1 MSEDQEGTMR
11 AMTYDTYGGVEVLSE
26 TRIQVPKVGPGEVL
40 VRVRCAS
47 VNPVDWKIMSGG
59 LDGLMDVVY
68 PVVPGWDV
76 AGTVEYVGID
86 TPEFTAGDEVVAY
99 ARKDYVHGGTF
110 AEFVTVPVRAL
121 APKPASL
128 TWQQAAGLPLAGLT
142 AYQLLTRLDTGKE
155 DTVLVHGAAGG
166 VGSLGVQIARAL
178 GARVI
183 GTASARNHDR
193 LRELGCEPVEYGDG
207 LADRVRAL
215 APDGVTVVADF
226 VGESST
232 PPWRSWPRVAGTPP
246 SPTTPCSAPA
256 ASGCGY
262 GPSAPTSPSWAGWPT
277 PDSSPSRSPRP
288 SRSRNCRPPSRSAGK
303 DTPPG
308 RSSWRS
314 EPRGEPAK
322 NAEPRATRFR
332 FGRRAERA
340 GRAGRRARDQA

>member
-47 VNPVDWKIMSGG
+47 VNPVDWKIMAGG

-226 VGESST
+226 VGGVLDTTLAVLAEGGRHASIADHAVLGAGGQWMWVRPVGADLAELGRLADAGQLT
-232 PPWRSWPRVAGTPP
+232 VTVAETFPL
-246 SPTTPCSAPA
+246 AELA
-256 ASGCGY
+256 A
-262 GPSAPTSPSWAGWPT
+262 AFEL
-277 PDSSPSRSPRP
+277 SREGHT
-288 SRSRNCRPPSRSAGK
+288 AGK
-303 DTPPG
+303 IVL
-308 RSSWRS
+308 
-314 EPRGEPAK
+314 EV
-322 NAEPRATRFR
+322 
-332 FGRRAERA
+332 
-340 GRAGRRARDQA
+340 

>member
-26 TRIQVPKVGPGEVL
+26 TRIPVPKVGPGEVL

-47 VNPVDWKIMSGG
+47 VNPVDWKIMAGG

-76 AGTVEYVGID
+76 AGTVEYAGID
-86 TPEFTAGDEVVAY
+86 TPEFTASDEVIAY

-121 APKPASL
+121 ARKPVSL

-166 VGSLGVQIARAL
+166 VGSMGVQIARAL

-207 LADRVRAL
+207 LAERVRAL

-226 VGESST
+226 VGGVLDTTLAVLAEGGRHASIADHTVLGSGGQWMWVRPVGADLAELGRLADAGQLT
-232 PPWRSWPRVAGTPP
+232 VTVAETFPL
-246 SPTTPCSAPA
+246 AELA
-256 ASGCGY
+256 AAFELSQKGH
-262 GPSAPTSPSWAGWPT
+262 A
-277 PDSSPSRSPRP
+277 
-288 SRSRNCRPPSRSAGK
+288 AGK
-303 DTPPG
+303 IVL
-308 RSSWRS
+308 
-314 EPRGEPAK
+314 EV
-322 NAEPRATRFR
+322 
-332 FGRRAERA
+332 
-340 GRAGRRARDQA
+340 